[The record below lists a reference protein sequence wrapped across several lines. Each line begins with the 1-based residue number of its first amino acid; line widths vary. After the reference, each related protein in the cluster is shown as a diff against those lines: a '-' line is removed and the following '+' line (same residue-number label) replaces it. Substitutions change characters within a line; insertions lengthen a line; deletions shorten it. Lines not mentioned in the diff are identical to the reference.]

1 MAAFCAGPACGMPFD
16 SLNRIFKDGV
26 DPDIANV
33 MSFRVPKTVE
43 DTNKAGQG
51 VVDQDS
57 LDHYRADWLGIDGN
71 AWFGPE
77 AGELLWK
84 AFVDVIKRAGKR
96 QVKALWSEGSE
107 VAVQVIEDDRLVLVI
122 VTSPRPD
129 AQVGDK
135 PHFASPCGHVHSVT
149 DYQN

>member
-16 SLNRIFKDGV
+16 SLNRIFKKGV
-26 DPDIANV
+26 DPQIAHA
-33 MSFRVPKTVE
+33 MSYRVPTTVD

-57 LDHYRADWLGIDGN
+57 LDHYRADWLGIEGN

-84 AFVDVIKRAGKR
+84 SFVDVIKRTGDR
-96 QVKALWSEGSE
+96 QLKALWSEGAE
-107 VAVQVIEDDRLVLVI
+107 VAVQVIEDDSLVLVM

-135 PHFASPCGHVHSVT
+135 PHFGSPCGQVHTLSA
-149 DYQN
+149 YQA